1 MAEHR
6 RPNSSRSAPGE
17 PRLPL
22 ELPPPQ
28 NSVGRRR
35 RLKAIDG
42 TLRYFT
48 VIDEIVR
55 QQNIPERQS
64 GKLIYLQKLR
74 FEDDGSEQY
83 RFCYY
88 MLGVKP
94 KTGGRWVF
102 GQYALL
108 IPSNDLR
115 HLLAEARRRGWSPF

>member
-6 RPNSSRSAPGE
+6 RSKKSESVPGE

-22 ELPPPQ
+22 ELPPPP

-42 TLRYFT
+42 TVRYFT
-48 VIDEIVR
+48 VVDEIVR
-55 QQNIPERQS
+55 QQQIRERQS

-74 FEDDGSEQY
+74 FADDGSEQY

-94 KTGGRWVF
+94 RMRGRWVF

-115 HLLAEARRRGWSPF
+115 YLLDEARRRGWSTF